1 MKNEK
6 LFVLLSAYMA
16 LELKL
21 RNYHWNVECHH
32 FTEYHKF
39 FEEQYD
45 EVADNIDEIAEKIR
59 MLGDKVPANFE
70 NIIDMNKKNDI
81 DITKSAND
89 SKSMILCQIDSNN
102 KIVEMIKDLKNELD
116 GKREYMGTC
125 ILLDDLLKTREK
137 ACWFLTSLSK

>member
-81 DITKSAND
+81 DITNSAND
-89 SKSMILCQIDSNN
+89 SKSMILCLLDSNN

-116 GKREYMGTC
+116 GKREYMGTF
-125 ILLDDLLKTREK
+125 ILLDDLLKTKEK

>member
-6 LFVLLSAYMA
+6 LFALLSAYMA

-59 MLGDKVPANFE
+59 MLGDKVSANFE

-81 DITKSAND
+81 DITNSAND
-89 SKSMILCQIDSNN
+89 SKSMILCLLDSNN